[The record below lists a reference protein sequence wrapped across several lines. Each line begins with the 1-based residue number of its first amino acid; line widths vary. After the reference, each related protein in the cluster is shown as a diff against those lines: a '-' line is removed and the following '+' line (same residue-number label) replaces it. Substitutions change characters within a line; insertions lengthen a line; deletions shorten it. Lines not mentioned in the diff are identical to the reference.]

1 MRFFILLFAC
11 LFLQNLSA
19 QKIAITDEGEEVLL
33 FNDGTWKYKQPK
45 DREVEDIFVNPK
57 PFTYP
62 EAASF
67 KLKSKVT
74 NMAFRLDPKVWKV
87 TTDNENEDAEYELEL
102 RKGDGYAMMITEE
115 IPIPID
121 NLMEI
126 AIDNAREVAPDIEVV
141 EREYRTVNGQE
152 VLLLH
157 MEGTLTG
164 IPIAYYGYY
173 YSNDT
178 GTLQF
183 MTFTAQ
189 SIMKK
194 YKSSFEDLLN
204 GLILQ
209 E

>member
-1 MRFFILLFAC
+1 MLLLAC
-11 LFLQNLSA
+11 LIFQNLSA
-19 QKIAITDEGEEVLL
+19 QITAITDEGEEVLL

-45 DREVEDIFVNPK
+45 DREVEDILVNPE

-62 EAASF
+62 ESATF
-67 KLKSKVT
+67 MLKSKVT

-87 TTDNENEDAEYELEL
+87 TTKNENEDAEYELEL
-102 RKGDGYAMMITEE
+102 RQGDGYAMMITEE

-141 EREYRTVNGQE
+141 KREYRKVNGLD

-164 IPIAYYGYY
+164 IPISYYGYY
-173 YSNDT
+173 YSNQT

-189 SIMKK
+189 TVLDK

-204 GLILQ
+204 GLTLQ
-209 E
+209 D